1 MTVTAQPIVTAERE
15 SALLATV
22 PTGLLID
29 GQWRPAASGKTF
41 DVEDPSTGKVL
52 LSLADAGP
60 EDGAAALDAA
70 AAAQE
75 SWAKVPP
82 RERGEILRR
91 AFELVTA
98 RAEDFALLMTLEMG
112 KPLAEAR
119 GEVTYGAEFLRWF
132 SEEAVR
138 AFGRYSVSPDGKSR
152 LLVTKKPVGPCLLIT
167 PWNFPLAMATRKV
180 APAVAAGCTMV
191 LKSANLTP
199 LTSQLFA
206 AVMLEAGLPA
216 GVLNVIP
223 TSTAGATTGPLIK
236 DSRLRKLSFTG
247 STEVG
252 RRLLSDASETVLRT
266 SMELG
271 GNAPFVVF
279 EDADVD
285 AAVAGAMLAKLRN
298 MGEACTAANRF
309 IVHESVADEFAEKF
323 AAKMAG
329 MTTARGTEAESKVG
343 PLIDAKSRD
352 KVHELVSDAVSAGA
366 VAVIGG
372 AAVEGPGYFYQPTIL
387 KGVTEGTRILSEE
400 IFGPVAPII
409 TFDTEDEAIRLA
421 NNTEYGL
428 VAYVFT
434 RDLNRGHPDGR
445 TPRDRHAGP
454 ERRRGLQRRGTV
466 RRGQAVRPGPRRRP
480 RRHRGIPL
488 HPVHRHRRPLRRLRT
503 APVAGKPFSS
513 GAASAPGAPPRGSLT
528 RPVPGRAGCAVL
540 CGGRRG
546 TAPWRPAA
554 RRP

>member
-1 MTVTAQPIVTAERE
+1 MAASTQTITSQRE
-15 SALLATV
+15 SELLASV
-22 PTGLLID
+22 PTGLLIN
-29 GQWRPAASGKTF
+29 GQWKPAASGKTF
-41 DVEDPSTGKVL
+41 DVEDPSTGHTL
-52 LSLADAGP
+52 LTISDAGA

-75 SWAKVPP
+75 AWAATAP

-91 AFELVTA
+91 AFELVTE

-138 AFGRYSVSPDGKSR
+138 AFGRYSVAPDGKSR

-167 PWNFPLAMATRKV
+167 PWNFPLAMATRKI

-191 LKSANLTP
+191 LKPANLTP
-199 LTSQLFA
+199 LTSLLFA
-206 AVMLEAGLPA
+206 QVMQEAGLPD
-216 GVLNVIP
+216 GVLNVIS
-223 TSTAGATTGPLIK
+223 TTTAGATTGGLIK

-252 RRLLSDASETVLRT
+252 RRLLSDASEMVLRT

-279 EDADVD
+279 QDADLD
-285 AAVAGAMLAKLRN
+285 AAVNGAMIAKLRN

-309 IVHESVADEFAEKF
+309 IVHESIADEFAEKF
-323 AAKMAG
+323 AAR
-329 MTTARGTEAESKVG
+329 MTEMTPGRGTEDSSKIG

-352 KVHELVSDAVSAGA
+352 KVDALVQDAVGSGA
-366 VAVIGG
+366 VAVVGG
-372 AAVEGPGYFYQPTIL
+372 AAVDGPGYFYQPTVL
-387 KGVTEGTRILSEE
+387 KGVGAGARILSEE
-400 IFGPVAPII
+400 IFGPVAPIV
-409 TFDTEDEAIRLA
+409 TFKTEDEAVRLA

-434 RDLNRGHPDGR
+434 RDLNRGLRMGERLETGMLGLNAGVVSNAAAPFGGVKQSGLGR
-445 TPRDRHAGP
+445 EGGLEGIEEYLYTQYIGIADPYAG
-454 ERRRGLQRRGTV
+454 
-466 RRGQAVRPGPRRRP
+466 A
-480 RRHRGIPL
+480 
-488 HPVHRHRRPLRRLRT
+488 
-503 APVAGKPFSS
+503 
-513 GAASAPGAPPRGSLT
+513 
-528 RPVPGRAGCAVL
+528 
-540 CGGRRG
+540 
-546 TAPWRPAA
+546 
-554 RRP
+554 